1 MADKSGKK
9 VRSKEDDEVSGRDGE
24 AVSPELPVSIITD
37 ILVRLPVKTL
47 LRFKC
52 VSRPWRSLIS
62 DPSFASSFLARSLAR
77 PAVTSLVSISDLSQP
92 GPSLCQFFRLDHQ
105 TGLCAPVP
113 LPDMPSDTAEISE
126 GIHGFICLDDGGLTC
141 VCNPSTRE
149 VAALPLTSP
158 DFPDDLQGEM
168 SSFATLGYDS
178 ASKQY
183 KVLKTWN
190 LYSPYGGVAAAHKV
204 LTLGTNSWRTVD
216 DCPIKFPWDDC
227 ISEEGAIHIL
237 TRDSMR
243 GNIVG
248 TLDLASEKFRMLLLP
263 EGVRAVKVEL
273 KLFRG
278 HLALLE
284 CRRLWDDD
292 TITLYVL
299 DDYRSRAWKE
309 LRMVLPRSWKEDIG
323 FPPRSLRISIPH
335 NGSGD
340 ILLIPTI
347 IYKQSEAYLFSYNVE
362 SKRMKK
368 VQIHGPPFHIFY
380 QYRTLSLECRPFDLV
395 DNILSLNHV

>member
-1 MADKSGKK
+1 MADQSEKK
-9 VRSKEDDEVSGRDGE
+9 LRTKEDDEVSGRDGE
-24 AVSPELPVSIITD
+24 AVSPELPVGIITD

-77 PAVTSLVSISDLSQP
+77 PAVASLVSISDLSQP
-92 GPSLCQFFRLDHQ
+92 VPSLYQFFRLDHQ
-105 TGLCAPVP
+105 TGLSAPVP
-113 LPDMPSDTAEISE
+113 LPDMPSETVKISE
-126 GIHGFICLDDGGLTC
+126 GIHGFVCLDAGGLTR

-158 DFPDDLQGEM
+158 DFPDDLQGEV
-168 SSFATLGYDS
+168 SSFAALGYDPT
-178 ASKQY
+178 SKQY
-183 KVLKTWN
+183 KVLKTWI

-204 LTLGTNSWRTVD
+204 LTLATDSWRTVD
-216 DCPIKFPWDDC
+216 DCPVKFPWDDC

-237 TRDSMR
+237 TRDSMK

-248 TLDLASEKFRMLLLP
+248 TLDLATEKFRMLLLP

-284 CRRLWDDD
+284 CRRLWDDA
-292 TITLYVL
+292 TITMYVL
-299 DDYRSRAWKE
+299 DDYGSRAWKE
-309 LRMVLPRSWKEDIG
+309 LRIVLPRSWKEGIG
-323 FPPRSLRISIPH
+323 FRRSLCISIPR
-335 NGSGD
+335 NGYGD
-340 ILLIPTI
+340 ILLIPAI
-347 IYKQSEAYLFSYNVE
+347 IHKQSEAYLFSYNVE

-380 QYRTLSLECRPFDLV
+380 EYRALSLKCRPFDLV